1 MFKSHLIKHFQLFKL
16 DFLNIA
22 GKLPDEELMPRLR
35 TVIHVLEKRN
45 LEEKTNFLYYIKAHK
60 YYFEAKKRDL
70 LSSEE
75 KDWCEKILFG
85 KSNNK
90 KLINHKKYTA
100 SREFLDVL
108 KNRRSVRIWEE
119 AELDNEVFKEL
130 IDAAKWAPSSCNR
143 QPWSFIV
150 TKNKDKIELLYN
162 IKGQK
167 FLKDAPNCILVLI
180 NKKAWG
186 DKKSFEYF
194 SGLDAGAAIQNLLLK
209 AEDMGLGACWVNWN
223 PKSLSQED
231 ERKVK
236 EKFNIPE
243 NFEIISIIPIGE
255 SESSPSAPGRKDTL
269 DLIHFEIY
277 NNK

>member
-1 MFKSHLIKHFQLFKL
+1 MLKSHLIKHFQLFKL
-16 DFLNIA
+16 DYLNIA
-22 GKLPDEELMPRLR
+22 EKLSNEELMPRLR

-70 LSSEE
+70 LSSDEIY
-75 KDWCEKILFG
+75 WCEKILFG
-85 KSNNK
+85 KSRNK
-90 KLINHKKYTA
+90 KSNSQKNDTT
-100 SREFLDVL
+100 SREFIDVL
-108 KNRRSVRIWEE
+108 KNRRSVRIWKQ
-119 AELDNEVFKEL
+119 AELENEVFKEL

-143 QPWSFIV
+143 QPWNFIV
-150 TKNKDKIELLYN
+150 TKNKDKIELLYK

-167 FLKDAPNCILVLI
+167 FLKDAPNCIIVLI

-223 PKSLSQED
+223 PKSLSQQD
-231 ERKVK
+231 EGKVK

-255 SESSPSAPGRKDTL
+255 TESSPSAPGRKDTL
-269 DLIHFEIY
+269 NLIHFESY
-277 NNK
+277 NEK